1 MKKTD
6 LPISP
11 LRWEKRAA
19 PEKIKSSKIPRNPRK
34 IKFWQMKK
42 AVCGVMCL

>member
-19 PEKIKSSKIPRNPRK
+19 PEKIKRSKIPRNPAK
-34 IKFWQMKK
+34 IKFLQTKK
-42 AVCGVMCL
+42 TVCCVM